1 MAPPSALTPDLAFA
15 PVAGS
20 VAESNGTEA
29 NNVTH
34 SPAPIDTPEVAE
46 LDPSKLKVTITKT
59 PRQFQADSS
68 KIEWGRADVSTD
80 HWITVKWSE
89 TEGWAAPQLRPYSP
103 IDLWPTASCL
113 HYATE
118 CFEGMKAYRGFDG
131 SLRLFRPAKNTARML
146 VSSARISLPGFSPSA
161 LEELIR
167 VLVATDGPKWLP
179 EPGSFLYVRPTMI
192 GTGGALGVH
201 KPREAM
207 LFIVLSQFPVLYEK
221 NMKLLASREDSIR
234 AWPGGFG
241 FAKVG
246 ANYGPSLAAQKEAQ
260 ARGYD
265 QILWLFDR
273 SCQVTEAGA
282 SNFFVIWKNKDTGR
296 VELVTAPL
304 DDKIILDGVTRRSV
318 LELARDRLTVPNGG
332 IQGLDIV
339 ERKYTMMDLVDA
351 AKEDRLLEAFA
362 AGTAYFISSVSKIH
376 FRGED
381 IYPKQTNGT
390 YTGILKTW
398 LKAIMYGEES
408 HEWAVIVPETGFEV
422 DASAT
427 EKEINEMAE
436 NLRRMKA
443 NPAFSAALQKVQ
455 AEI

>member
-1 MAPPSALTPDLAFA
+1 MAPPSADLI
-15 PVAGS
+15 PTAGNNCTGAND
-20 VAESNGTEA
+20 VTESA
-29 NNVTH
+29 
-34 SPAPIDTPEVAE
+34 APIGTPKLAE
-46 LDPSKLKVTITKT
+46 LDPSKLKVTTTKT

-68 KIEWGRADVSTD
+68 KIEWGKADVSTD
-80 HWITVKWSE
+80 HWITAKWSE
-89 TEGWAAPQLRPYSP
+89 TAGWAAPELKPYGP

-131 SLRLFRPAKNTARML
+131 SLRIFRPTKNSARML
-146 VSSARISLPGFSPSA
+146 VSTNRIALPSFSPSA
-161 LEELIR
+161 LEELIKI
-167 VLVATDGPKWLP
+167 LLATDGPKWLP
-179 EPGSFLYVRPTMI
+179 ERGSFLYIRPTMI

-207 LFIVLSQFPVLYEK
+207 LFIILGQFPVLYGK
-221 NMKLLASREDSIR
+221 SLKLLASREDSIR

-246 ANYGPSLAAQKEAQ
+246 ANYGPSLMAQKEAQ

-265 QILWLFDR
+265 QILWLFDK

-282 SNFFVIWKNKDTGR
+282 SNFFVVWKNKDTGR
-296 VELVTAPL
+296 IELVTAPL
-304 DDKIILDGVTRRSV
+304 DDKVILDGVTRRSV
-318 LELARDRLTVPNGG
+318 LELAKDRLAVSNGE
-332 IQGLDIV
+332 IQGLDVV
-339 ERKYTMMDLVDA
+339 ERKYTMMDLIDA

-362 AGTAYFISSVSKIH
+362 AGTAFFIASVSKIH

-381 IYPKQTNGT
+381 ISPKQTNGT
-390 YTGILKTW
+390 YAGILRGW
-398 LKAIMYGEES
+398 LKAIMFGEEP
-408 HEWAVIVPETGFEV
+408 HEWAVVVPETGFEV
-422 DASAT
+422 DASAA

-436 NLRRMKA
+436 TLRRMKT
-443 NPAFSAALQKVQ
+443 NPAFAAALQKVQ